1 MDWTIERDAAG
12 MPVRLWWTP
21 GLSEAIRKEREERER
36 KARGRVYP
44 AARAW
49 AFKRGLCDADGYL
62 LPPKDE
68 KDD

>member
-1 MDWTIERDAAG
+1 
-12 MPVRLWWTP
+12 
-21 GLSEAIRKEREERER
+21 
-36 KARGRVYP
+36 VYP